1 MAESPVREFQQVD
14 RETLDT
20 MLTNF
25 LETVGNLA
33 PLDLASLDE
42 QAAAVEHIGR
52 RLRDEFCAAKLRGHA
67 MLANQILTIA
77 TTRMA

>member
-1 MAESPVREFQQVD
+1 MAELFKQID
-14 RETLDT
+14 RDTLDT
-20 MLTNF
+20 MVTNF
-25 LETVGNLA
+25 VKTIGNLFA
-33 PLDLASLDE
+33 LEFVNMDE